1 MIQPKAR
8 INKKSKEKQ
17 REKIVT
23 SFIYIVL
30 AFGVIVLFFT
40 AKSTFFPQQNVISET
55 SAESDHFGVGG
66 FTEYDLALAKELMDK
81 DGDGICDVCGMDVN
95 ICIEGGQLQCNM
107 GGQTDKLNIGIL
119 DKTKQ
124 EHHYHAD
131 FKVYINGK
139 EIDFA
144 HEKYFVKSRFMHIE
158 NDVVLGDTGKVLH

>member
-1 MIQPKAR
+1 MIEPELKA
-8 INKKSKEKQ
+8 KE
-17 REKIVT
+17 RTTWNSEKYIKL
-23 SFIYIVL
+23 FIWAII
-30 AFGVIVLFFT
+30 AFAAIISISV
-40 AKSTFFPQQNVISET
+40 AKSTFFHSTAAVED
-55 SAESDHFGVGG
+55 AAAHHFGAGG

-144 HEKYFVKSRFMHIE
+144 HEKYFVKSRLSA
-158 NDVVLGDTGKVLH
+158 VLRFLFALSLLACPSPA